1 MIVAC
6 AATSPRPD
14 LERLYYSAR
23 GNPAQPPLIIVPGV
37 LGTRLENSDG
47 LELWPGSVWSLL
59 TSDYHELALEI
70 DPDNL
75 SVDDSGVVPAGIFT
89 SAAGRQYY
97 QRIISVLE
105 NAGGYVRGV
114 PGEPVTDG
122 RPRYYILSFDWR
134 KDAIE
139 TVRALDAMIEQLRL
153 DYSRGDLEV
162 DLLAHSMG
170 GLIARYYARYGTV
183 DLLEGNDFPV
193 THQGA
198 AKLRRMILV
207 GTPNLGSV
215 ESMHSLIEGRAF
227 GVRRVQPEVIM
238 TMPAIYQLF
247 PHALNR
253 WLFTTDGSHLER
265 DQFDARIWQR
275 FELGPW
281 SPRLQRRIRA
291 AMPATEADMYL
302 QTLQRFFGLQLE
314 RARRFTWSL
323 TVPHPPGEIS
333 PVIFGGDC
341 ALTPARVVVEEV
353 NQESVLRLRPR
364 QIRNPVP
371 GVDYESLM
379 LEPGDGT
386 VTKASLLSR
395 DVLHPGA
402 QRHRYINFGI
412 SSVFF
417 ICERHDVLTGN
428 VTFQDNLL
436 HVLLSLD

>member
-1 MIVAC
+1 MLVAC
-6 AATSPRPD
+6 SVTARPD

-23 GNPAQPPLIIVPGV
+23 GNPAQPPLVIVPGV
-37 LGTRLENSDG
+37 LGTRLENHEG
-47 LELWPGSVWSLL
+47 VEIWPGSIWSLL
-59 TSDYHELALEI
+59 SSDYSELALDI
-70 DPDNL
+70 DPSDL
-75 SVDDSGVVPAGIFT
+75 SVEDDGIVPAGIFVH
-89 SAAGRQYY
+89 AAGRQYY
-97 QRIISVLE
+97 QQIITVLE

-114 PGEPVTDG
+114 AGETVTDS

-134 KDAIE
+134 KDSIE
-139 TVRALDAMIEQLRL
+139 TVRALDALIEQLRL
-153 DYSRGDLEV
+153 DHGRSDLKV

-170 GLIARYYARYGTV
+170 GLVARYYARYGTV
-183 DLLEGNDFPV
+183 DLLDGNDFPV

-198 AKLRRMILV
+198 DKLRRMVLV

-215 ESMHSLIEGRAF
+215 ESMYSLIEGRPF
-227 GVRRVQPEVIM
+227 GLRRVQPEVIM

-253 WLFTTDGSHLER
+253 WLVTTDGRHLER

-281 SPRLQRRIRA
+281 SARLQRRIRA
-291 AMPATEADMYL
+291 AMPVAEAEFYL
-302 QTLQRFFGLQLE
+302 QTLQRFFAWQLE

-323 TVPHPPGEIS
+323 TVPQPPGGIA
-333 PVIFGGDC
+333 PVMFGGDC

-353 NQESVLRLRPR
+353 NQESILRLSPR
-364 QIRNPVP
+364 RIRNPVP
-371 GVDYESLM
+371 GVDYETLM

-395 DVLHPGA
+395 DVLDPGA
-402 QRHRYINFGI
+402 PRHHYINFGSI
-412 SSVFF
+412 SVFF